1 MWYFQ
6 IQFKSHHLLTTL
18 LTSSPIP
25 SCSMFSNA
33 APLTSR
39 AVVAVDIPHFILAD
53 HDLDVVV
60 SIISLKKKFQFLII
74 FICLQLHVP
83 VDAIASARPSVQIR
97 PPRLGRDLG
106 NARPPPEVHGRAVRQ
121 HRDCGVSPDVVSD
134 KSRRQFSEK
143 IHYRMLINLSLVTWS
158 ASPPH
163 P

>member
-1 MWYFQ
+1 
-6 IQFKSHHLLTTL
+6 
-18 LTSSPIP
+18 
-25 SCSMFSNA
+25 MFSNA

-134 KSRRQFSEK
+134 KNEETVFREDSLSNVNQPVARNMECLTSPPVMTRRQGGGGRS
-143 IHYRMLINLSLVTWS
+143 V
-158 ASPPH
+158 
-163 P
+163 